1 MIEDT
6 GVQEKEETA
15 AESLSTRRSSSCS
28 SSSGS
33 GGGGDVELGGEVVG
47 WSSYDDDA
55 EQRLLWETK
64 IVVRICLFEGD
75 NGSIDQVPDVYVSVS
90 RHEYLYQTVF
100 EKVIPLWRHV
110 LPSSASRTPWLE
122 CGMLPLKW
130 DLPCGVLHDL
140 HCGGNDDGCSS
151 NSIWTVVAHFSNFPS
166 TILTPFDVKESL
178 RNHVF
183 HSMKEASHVRMGS
196 ASRIMNMSHAAQD
209 ALWHAIRQGSYDEYV
224 KVYSTLGFESHD
236 GILAAVERV
245 PVRIIVCRGAAL
257 KMNTSYEDVYISSR
271 SMNDGSVKDCVYDIA
286 RAWMMMKKHKTIAVK
301 NEESGM
307 TGVQIQVGG
316 IDMHGTEPLSYL
328 WRTMHAPDG
337 FLYIYVY

>member
-1 MIEDT
+1 MNNVVKKC
-6 GVQEKEETA
+6 VQ
-15 AESLSTRRSSSCS
+15 
-28 SSSGS
+28 
-33 GGGGDVELGGEVVG
+33 
-47 WSSYDDDA
+47 
-55 EQRLLWETK
+55 

-75 NGSIDQVPDVYVSVS
+75 NGSIDQVSDVYVSVS

-122 CGMLPLKW
+122 YGMLPLKW
-130 DLPCGVLHDL
+130 CASFFFLFDGAWCHLLRAVFGWFLKIPYTFSMRLKFYIMSNIVTQWCRDLPCGVLHDL
-140 HCGGNDDGCSS
+140 HCGNDDGCSS

-166 TILTPFDVKESL
+166 TILPPFDVKESL

-209 ALWHAIRQGSYDEYV
+209 ALWHAIRQGSYDEYA
-224 KVYSTLGFESHD
+224 KVYGTLGFESHD

-257 KMNTSYEDVYISSR
+257 TMNTSYEDVYISSR

-286 RAWMMMKKHKTIAVK
+286 RAWMMMKKNKTIAEK

-316 IDMHGTEPLSYL
+316 IGMHGTEPLSYL

-337 FLYIYVY
+337 FLYIYVH